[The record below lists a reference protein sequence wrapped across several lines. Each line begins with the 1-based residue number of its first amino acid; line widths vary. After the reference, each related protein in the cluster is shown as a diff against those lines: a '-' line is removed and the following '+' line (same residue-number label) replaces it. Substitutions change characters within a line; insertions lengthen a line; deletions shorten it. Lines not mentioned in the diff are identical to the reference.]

1 MCRSDSD
8 RHGWWRQEVES
19 LLESVTMHEGGFS
32 ALADLAL
39 GLRRT

>member
-1 MCRSDSD
+1 MCRSGSD
-8 RHGWWRQEVES
+8 RHGCWAPRS
-19 LLESVTMHEGGFS
+19 GIPLANVTMHEGGFS